1 MNDFVIYTDSACDIP
16 PELLKEWGVPYSWLT
31 YVFEGDARQYSNY
44 ELPFPEFYDK
54 MRKGSVARTSAV
66 NADAFVQGFEPI
78 LQDGKDIL
86 YIGFSSGLSGTYH
99 TGCIA
104 AQELREK
111 YPERD
116 IRCVDTFGASGGFGL
131 LLYMAVQK
139 KREGGTI
146 EECEKV
152 VLDNRFHLCHWFT
165 VDDLV
170 YLKRGGRISAATAF
184 VGNTLGFKPVLH
196 MDDAGHLIN
205 MFKVRGRRA
214 SLNAMADKY
223 GELALDKAGG
233 TVFISHGDC
242 RADADTLAA
251 ILKERYGASVKDNAH
266 SVSGSNGVKI
276 FADYSELDSANIMAR
291 GLLSRIIDT
300 DSSESYPDAI
310 FDSAKAVIVR
320 NDENG
325 DGMSDTRTTNNTDG
339 QLVGLQSG
347 DHGTYELLPSYKTA
361 ECDGERGSVAL
372 AAFSRVVWDKNDENG
387 TYSCVFCFGT
397 SAFVDPQIPINNS
410 IMNMVFSYLNRNESV
425 SYENIGMKKF
435 DSNGLSVSTSAATAW
450 TVVCVAVIPV
460 LIIGFGTFVWIRRR
474 HS

>member
-31 YVFEGDARQYSNY
+31 YVFDGDARQYSNY

-86 YIGFSSGLSGTYH
+86 YIGFSSGLSSTYH
-99 TGCIA
+99 AGCIA

-116 IRCVDTFGASGGFGL
+116 IRCVDTLGASGGFGL

-205 MFKVRGRRA
+205 MFKVRGRKA

-251 ILKERYGASVKDNAH
+251 ILKERYGASVKEIVVVGPVIGAH
-266 SVSGSNGVKI
+266 SGPGTLALFFLGAEDGAAAGDAFVQKYNAALDETAYSGEKASALFLRGMDNLVITG
-276 FADYSELDSANIMAR
+276 DSL
-291 GLLSRIIDT
+291 GGELLSRCFANAAGEAEGFEILTDDISAIKPDIIFVGGTVRLKDLE
-300 DSSESYPDAI
+300 SSDLYR
-310 FDSAKAVIVR
+310 K
-320 NDENG
+320 
-325 DGMSDTRTTNNTDG
+325 
-339 QLVGLQSG
+339 
-347 DHGTYELLPSYKTA
+347 KTA
-361 ECDGERGSVAL
+361 V
-372 AAFSRVVWDKNDENG
+372 KNDR
-387 TYSCVFCFGT
+387 VFLADLDALST
-397 SAFVDPQIPINNS
+397 ASLRS
-410 IMNMVFSYLNRNESV
+410 FSVLRD
-425 SYENIGMKKF
+425 MM
-435 DSNGLSVSTSAATAW
+435 ATAYDDY
-450 TVVCVAVIPV
+450 TAGTKLEVAYPSIYQ
-460 LIIGFGTFVWIRRR
+460 
-474 HS
+474 